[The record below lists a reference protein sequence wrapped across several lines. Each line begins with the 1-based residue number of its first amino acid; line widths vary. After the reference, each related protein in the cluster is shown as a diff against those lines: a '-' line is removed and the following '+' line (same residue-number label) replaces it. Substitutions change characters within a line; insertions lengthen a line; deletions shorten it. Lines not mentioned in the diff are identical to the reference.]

1 MRGGEFLKSGEA
13 DTMKIDQK
21 LNDLNFSIVRKV
33 SFYPCYHYIYIELS
47 VDIFKAS
54 DWPVTGI

>member
-1 MRGGEFLKSGEA
+1 
-13 DTMKIDQK
+13 MKIDQK

-47 VDIFKAS
+47 VDILKAS
-54 DWPVTGI
+54 DWPDAC

>member
-33 SFYPCYHYIYIELS
+33 SFYSCYHYIHIELS
-47 VDIFKAS
+47 VDILKAS
-54 DWPVTGI
+54 DWPDAC